1 MKQMMSVARMHAHE
15 SRYREH
21 ELCGLYR
28 DEIEYGSRSCHE
40 HVYQSVACRLTNV
53 EASEWLINRV
63 VEIVGINDN
72 VGAHIC
78 YTELDTTRIDYDLVS
93 SRIGL
98 GLSSLE
104 CIIVLP

>member
-72 VGAHIC
+72 VGALLVYSHIQ
-78 YTELDTTRIDYDLVS
+78 TM
-93 SRIGL
+93 SRF
-98 GLSSLE
+98 
-104 CIIVLP
+104 P